1 MTEQIFRLNSSV
13 SDASF
18 AVSCENVFSKLIR
31 PDQSTI
37 DGILKYD
44 TCDKADIVLPDR
56 QKFVWYFAMG
66 SMMNPISLFLRD
78 ILPLMSYPAKC
89 LNYKIVFRPSMGM
102 ADIEPCS
109 EGEIHGVVHL
119 LSDEQMRRLDA
130 IEAIYHRIVVN
141 SINYQEQT
149 HLVYI
154 YKMNIDYP
162 STSLPSE
169 RYLDIIVKGC
179 EHYKVQPAYIDRLK
193 YEQAVIPRKKPHAF
207 QSFKNIPEDVFFSV
221 EELGRHD
228 GSDPALPLWISVN
241 EKILEYSGLPPVDHP
256 DYKLQQ
262 RSYAFIKSKL
272 GGREVTYG
280 MAKNLYEPLYAIPT
294 NENDL
299 CAEHR
304 AQIEDDFYCRMNDGQ
319 NKNYWKPIG
328 RLRTSNN
335 LSKT

>member
-162 STSLPSE
+162 
-169 RYLDIIVKGC
+169 
-179 EHYKVQPAYIDRLK
+179 
-193 YEQAVIPRKKPHAF
+193 
-207 QSFKNIPEDVFFSV
+207 
-221 EELGRHD
+221 
-228 GSDPALPLWISVN
+228 
-241 EKILEYSGLPPVDHP
+241 
-256 DYKLQQ
+256 
-262 RSYAFIKSKL
+262 
-272 GGREVTYG
+272 
-280 MAKNLYEPLYAIPT
+280 
-294 NENDL
+294 
-299 CAEHR
+299 
-304 AQIEDDFYCRMNDGQ
+304 
-319 NKNYWKPIG
+319 
-328 RLRTSNN
+328 
-335 LSKT
+335 